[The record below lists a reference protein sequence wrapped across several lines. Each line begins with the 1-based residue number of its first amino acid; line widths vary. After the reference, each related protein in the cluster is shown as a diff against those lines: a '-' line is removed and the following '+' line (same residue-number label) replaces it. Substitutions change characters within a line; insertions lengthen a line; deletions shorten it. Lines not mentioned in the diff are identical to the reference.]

1 MIENKIEIVIPT
13 YNRANYLDN
22 TLTYLLNSPFKDCKL
37 TIRDNASS
45 DDTPKICEKYS
56 KLFKNFHIIRNEKNI
71 GGNANII
78 RSYEKATYPYVWVL
92 ADNDYL
98 NFDDCNDFINAIES
112 EKYDLI
118 ICCSALYTS
127 EDSDNFFPTLNDEP
141 ISEYI
146 KRNKE
151 YDPNYLEN
159 TTSELASIIKRHYFL
174 IGSFI
179 SSTIYRTSII
189 DSPTL
194 MKGYDYICKSYPH
207 YPLIAKSLNE
217 NLSTYK
223 TKKDIV
229 FLEPNPGDSEIIGV
243 EGYGRYLDCIPLI
256 ENNEFQSY
264 AGQHGGNNITVDIA
278 AHIIVAKAKNEP
290 NLKNSVFSLI
300 KTMYQLKGWG
310 KGFLYQIY
318 IMLCYC
324 IPKKICE
331 YICKIKKI
339 E

>member
-1 MIENKIEIVIPT
+1 
-13 YNRANYLDN
+13 
-22 TLTYLLNSPFKDCKL
+22 
-37 TIRDNASS
+37 
-45 DDTPKICEKYS
+45 
-56 KLFKNFHIIRNEKNI
+56 
-71 GGNANII
+71 
-78 RSYEKATYPYVWVL
+78 
-92 ADNDYL
+92 
-98 NFDDCNDFINAIES
+98 
-112 EKYDLI
+112 
-118 ICCSALYTS
+118 
-127 EDSDNFFPTLNDEP
+127 
-141 ISEYI
+141 
-146 KRNKE
+146 
-151 YDPNYLEN
+151 
-159 TTSELASIIKRHYFL
+159 
-174 IGSFI
+174 
-179 SSTIYRTSII
+179 
-189 DSPTL
+189 

-339 E
+339 A